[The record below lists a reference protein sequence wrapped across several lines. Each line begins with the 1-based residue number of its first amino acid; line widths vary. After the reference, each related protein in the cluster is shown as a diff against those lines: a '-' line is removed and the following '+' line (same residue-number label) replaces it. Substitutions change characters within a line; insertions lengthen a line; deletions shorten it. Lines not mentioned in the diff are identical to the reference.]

1 MHPWLHDKW
10 TSWDLNPDLS
20 GLMTRSVTN
29 VSANGS
35 QGGTSSI
42 SVAWLLHY

>member
-10 TSWDLNPDLS
+10 TSWDLNRDLS

>member
-10 TSWDLNPDLS
+10 SSWDLTPDLS
-20 GLMTRSVTN
+20 GLMTGSVTII
-29 VSANGS
+29 SASGS

-42 SVAWLLHY
+42 SIIWLLHY